1 MKNQNLPSWMKQL
14 TGFAGIIGASA
25 LIGFPAWA
33 HITSSTNV
41 ANATQTPQ
49 VAGNVKTTASPAPTG
64 VSQTP
69 TGTSPAAPTGA
80 SPAPTGASPAPTAA
94 TKDIVAIASGDA
106 QFKTLTKALG
116 AAGLVTTL
124 QGKGP
129 FTVFAPTDAAFAAL
143 PKATVDDLL
152 KPANKAKLTKIL
164 TYHVVPGSVLSTSL
178 KSGDVKSVEGSSL
191 NVAVSAGKVTVGGAN
206 VVKADIKASNGVIHV
221 IDKVLMPPAPT
232 R

>member
-33 HITSSTNV
+33 HITSNTNV

-49 VAGNVKTTASPAPTG
+49 VAEKVKTAASPAPTG
-64 VSQTP
+64 VSPTP
-69 TGTSPAAPTGA
+69 NGA
-80 SPAPTGASPAPTAA
+80 SPAPTGASPAPTSA

-143 PKATVDDLL
+143 PKATLDDLL

-191 NVAVSAGKVTVGGAN
+191 KVAVSAGKVTVSGAN

-221 IDKVLMPPAPT
+221 IDKVLMPPN
-232 R
+232 RM

>member
-14 TGFAGIIGASA
+14 TGFAGVIGASA

-33 HITSSTNV
+33 HINSNTRV
-41 ANATQTPQ
+41 ANTTQTQQ
-49 VAGNVKTTASPAPTG
+49 VAGNVKTA
-64 VSQTP
+64 
-69 TGTSPAAPTGA
+69 A

-94 TKDIVAIASGDA
+94 GSKDIVAIASGDA

-116 AAGLVTTL
+116 SAGLVTTL

-143 PKATVDDLL
+143 PKGTVENLL
-152 KPANKAKLTKIL
+152 KPENKAQLTKIL

-178 KSGDVKSVEGSSL
+178 KSGDVKSVEGTSL
-191 NVAVSAGKVTVGGAN
+191 KVAVSPGKVNVGGAN

-221 IDKVLMPPAPT
+221 IDKVLMPTAAK
-232 R
+232 

>member
-1 MKNQNLPSWMKQL
+1 MKQL

-33 HITSSTNV
+33 HINSNTSV
-41 ANATQTPQ
+41 ANATQTQQ
-49 VAGNVKTTASPAPTG
+49 VAGNVKTAASPAPMAG
-64 VSQTP
+64 
-69 TGTSPAAPTGA
+69 G
-80 SPAPTGASPAPTAA
+80 
-94 TKDIVAIASGDA
+94 KDIVAIASGDA

-116 AAGLVTTL
+116 SAGLVTTL

-129 FTVFAPTDAAFAAL
+129 YTVFAPTDAAFAAL
-143 PKATVDDLL
+143 PEGTVEDLL

-191 NVAVSAGKVTVGGAN
+191 KVGVNAGKVTVSGAN

-221 IDKVLMPPAPT
+221 IDKVLMPPDGM
-232 R
+232 

>member
-33 HITSSTNV
+33 HITSNTKV
-41 ANATQTPQ
+41 ANATQTQQ
-49 VAGNVKTTASPAPTG
+49 VAGNVKTAASPAPMA
-64 VSQTP
+64 Q
-69 TGTSPAAPTGA
+69 A
-80 SPAPTGASPAPTAA
+80 
-94 TKDIVAIASGDA
+94 KDIVAIASGDA

-116 AAGLVTTL
+116 SAGLVTTL

-143 PKATVDDLL
+143 PKGTVENLL
-152 KPANKAKLTKIL
+152 KPENKALLTKIL
-164 TYHVVPGSVLSTSL
+164 TYHVVPGSVVSTSL

-191 NVAVSAGKVTVGGAN
+191 KVGVNAGKVTVSGAN

-221 IDKVLMPPAPT
+221 IDKVLMPPDAK
-232 R
+232 

>member
-14 TGFAGIIGASA
+14 TGFAGVIGASA

-33 HITSSTNV
+33 HINSNTRV
-41 ANATQTPQ
+41 ANATQTQQ
-49 VAGNVKTTASPAPTG
+49 VAGNVKTA
-64 VSQTP
+64 
-69 TGTSPAAPTGA
+69 A

-94 TKDIVAIASGDA
+94 GKDIVAIASGDA

-116 AAGLVTTL
+116 SAGLVTTL

-143 PKATVDDLL
+143 PKGTVENLL
-152 KPANKAKLTKIL
+152 KPENKAQLTKIL

-178 KSGDVKSVEGSSL
+178 KSGDVKSVEGTSL
-191 NVAVSAGKVTVGGAN
+191 KVAVGTGKVTVGGAN

-221 IDKVLMPPAPT
+221 IDKVLMPTAAK
-232 R
+232 

>member
-25 LIGFPAWA
+25 LIGFPALA
-33 HITSSTNV
+33 QITSNTNV
-41 ANATQTPQ
+41 ANATQTQQ
-49 VAGNVKTTASPAPTG
+49 VPGKVKTAASPAPTTASPAPT
-64 VSQTP
+64 
-69 TGTSPAAPTGA
+69 AAA
-80 SPAPTGASPAPTAA
+80 
-94 TKDIVAIASGDA
+94 KDIVAIASGDA

-143 PKATVDDLL
+143 PKGTLDDLL
-152 KPANKAKLTKIL
+152 KPENKAKLTKIL

-191 NVAVSAGKVTVGGAN
+191 KVAVSAGKVTVSGAN

-221 IDKVLMPPAPT
+221 IDKVLMPPDAK
-232 R
+232 

>member
-14 TGFAGIIGASA
+14 TGFAGVIGASA

-33 HITSSTNV
+33 HINSNTSV
-41 ANATQTPQ
+41 ANATPTQQ
-49 VAGNVKTTASPAPTG
+49 VAGNVKTAASPAPM
-64 VSQTP
+64 
-69 TGTSPAAPTGA
+69 AAG
-80 SPAPTGASPAPTAA
+80 
-94 TKDIVAIASGDA
+94 KDIVALASGNG

-143 PKATVDDLL
+143 PKGTVENLL

-191 NVAVSAGKVTVGGAN
+191 KVAVSPGKVTVGGAN
-206 VVKADIKASNGVIHV
+206 VVKADMKASNGVIHE
-221 IDKVLMPPAPT
+221 IDKVLMPPDVK
-232 R
+232 

>member
-1 MKNQNLPSWMKQL
+1 MKNQNLPSWMKKL
-14 TGFAGIIGASA
+14 TGCAGVIGASA

-33 HITSSTNV
+33 HINSNTTVSN
-41 ANATQTPQ
+41 QT
-49 VAGNVKTTASPAPTG
+49 GNLQIAASPAPT
-64 VSQTP
+64 
-69 TGTSPAAPTGA
+69 A
-80 SPAPTGASPAPTAA
+80 SPSATAA

-116 AAGLVTTL
+116 AADLVKTL

-143 PKATVDDLL
+143 PKATLDDLL
-152 KPANKAKLTKIL
+152 KPANKAKLAKVL
-164 TYHVVPGSVLSTSL
+164 TYHVVPGAVLSTSL

-191 NVAVSAGKVTVGGAN
+191 KVVVAAGKVTVSGAN

-221 IDKVLMPPAPT
+221 IDKVLLPT
-232 R
+232 DK

>member
-14 TGFAGIIGASA
+14 TGFAGVIGASA

-33 HITSSTNV
+33 HINSNTSV
-41 ANATQTPQ
+41 ANATQTQQ
-49 VAGNVKTTASPAPTG
+49 VAGNVKTAASPAPM
-64 VSQTP
+64 
-69 TGTSPAAPTGA
+69 AAG
-80 SPAPTGASPAPTAA
+80 
-94 TKDIVAIASGDA
+94 KDIVAIASGDA

-116 AAGLVTTL
+116 SAGLVTTL

-143 PKATVDDLL
+143 PKGTVENLL
-152 KPANKAKLTKIL
+152 KPENKALLTKIL
-164 TYHVVPGSVLSTSL
+164 TYHVVPGSVVSTSL

-191 NVAVSAGKVTVGGAN
+191 KVAVSTGKVTVGGAN

-221 IDKVLMPPAPT
+221 IDKVLMPPN
-232 R
+232 RM

>member
-14 TGFAGIIGASA
+14 TGFAGVIGASA

-33 HITSSTNV
+33 HINSNTSV
-41 ANATQTPQ
+41 ANATQTQQ
-49 VAGNVKTTASPAPTG
+49 VAGNVKTAASPAPM
-64 VSQTP
+64 
-69 TGTSPAAPTGA
+69 AAG
-80 SPAPTGASPAPTAA
+80 
-94 TKDIVAIASGDA
+94 KDIVALASGNG

-143 PKATVDDLL
+143 PKGTVENLL
-152 KPANKAKLTKIL
+152 KPENKAQLTKIL
-164 TYHVVPGSVLSTSL
+164 TYHVVPGSVVSTSL

-191 NVAVSAGKVTVGGAN
+191 KVAVSPGKVTVSGAN

-221 IDKVLMPPAPT
+221 IDKVLMPPN
-232 R
+232 RM

>member
-1 MKNQNLPSWMKQL
+1 MKNQNLPSCMKQL
-14 TGFAGIIGASA
+14 TAFAGVIGASA

-33 HITSSTNV
+33 HINSNTRV
-41 ANATQTPQ
+41 ANATQTQQ
-49 VAGNVKTTASPAPTG
+49 VAGNVKTA
-64 VSQTP
+64 
-69 TGTSPAAPTGA
+69 A

-94 TKDIVAIASGDA
+94 GKDIVAIASGDA

-116 AAGLVTTL
+116 SAGLVTTL

-143 PKATVDDLL
+143 PKGTVEDLL

-164 TYHVVPGSVLSTSL
+164 TYHVVPGSVVSTSL

-191 NVAVSAGKVTVGGAN
+191 KVAVSPGKVTVGGAN

-221 IDKVLMPPAPT
+221 IDKVLMPPDVK
-232 R
+232 

>member
-1 MKNQNLPSWMKQL
+1 MKNQNVPSWIKQL
-14 TGFAGIIGASA
+14 TGFAGVIGASA

-33 HITSSTNV
+33 HHINSNTNV
-41 ANATQTPQ
+41 ANVTPTQQ
-49 VAGNVKTTASPAPTG
+49 VAGNAKTAASPAPI
-64 VSQTP
+64 
-69 TGTSPAAPTGA
+69 
-80 SPAPTGASPAPTAA
+80 AA

-116 AAGLVTTL
+116 AADLVKTL

-143 PKATVDDLL
+143 PKATLDDLL

-164 TYHVVPGSVLSTSL
+164 TYHVVPGAVLSTSL

-191 NVAVSAGKVTVGGAN
+191 KVVVSGGKVTVGGAN

-221 IDKVLMPPAPT
+221 IDKVLIPADAKK
-232 R
+232 

>member
-14 TGFAGIIGASA
+14 TGFAGVIGATA

-33 HITSSTNV
+33 HITSNTSV
-41 ANATQTPQ
+41 ANATQTQQ
-49 VAGNVKTTASPAPTG
+49 VAGNVKTAASPAPN
-64 VSQTP
+64 
-69 TGTSPAAPTGA
+69 GA
-80 SPAPTGASPAPTAA
+80 SPAPMAGG
-94 TKDIVAIASGDA
+94 KDIVAIASGDA
-106 QFKTLTKALG
+106 EFETLTAALG

-143 PKATVDDLL
+143 PKGTVENLL
-152 KPANKAKLTKIL
+152 KPENKAQLTKIL

-178 KSGDVKSVEGSSL
+178 KSGDVKSVEGMSL
-191 NVAVSAGKVTVGGAN
+191 KVGVNAGKVTVSGAN

-221 IDKVLMPPAPT
+221 IDKVLMPPKGM
-232 R
+232 

>member
-1 MKNQNLPSWMKQL
+1 MKNSNVPSWMKQL
-14 TGFAGIIGASA
+14 TGFAGVIGASA

-33 HITSSTNV
+33 HHINSNTNV
-41 ANATQTPQ
+41 ATATPTQQ
-49 VAGNVKTTASPAPTG
+49 VAGNVKTPNAPEK
-64 VSQTP
+64 V
-69 TGTSPAAPTGA
+69 AAA
-80 SPAPTGASPAPTAA
+80 N
-94 TKDIVAIASGDA
+94 DIVAIASGDA

-143 PKATVDDLL
+143 PKGTLDDLL

-164 TYHVVPGSVLSTSL
+164 TYHVVPGAVLSTSL
-178 KSGDVKSVEGSSL
+178 KSGDVKSVEGTSL
-191 NVAVSAGKVTVGGAN
+191 KVLVAAGKVTVSGAN

-221 IDKVLMPPAPT
+221 IDKVLIPADAK
-232 R
+232 

>member
-14 TGFAGIIGASA
+14 TGFAGVIGASA

-33 HITSSTNV
+33 HINSNTTV
-41 ANATQTPQ
+41 ASATQTQQ
-49 VAGNVKTTASPAPTG
+49 VAGNVKTAASPAPIA
-64 VSQTP
+64 Q
-69 TGTSPAAPTGA
+69 A
-80 SPAPTGASPAPTAA
+80 
-94 TKDIVAIASGDA
+94 KDIVAIASGDP

-143 PKATVDDLL
+143 PKGTLDDLL
-152 KPANKAKLTKIL
+152 KPANKAKLTQIL
-164 TYHVVPGSVLSTSL
+164 TYHVVSGSVLSTSL
-178 KSGDVKSVEGSSL
+178 KSGDVPTVEKSPLKV
-191 NVAVSAGKVTVGGAN
+191 VVSGGKVTVGGAN

-221 IDKVLMPPAPT
+221 IDKVLMPPDVK
-232 R
+232 

>member
-1 MKNQNLPSWMKQL
+1 MKNQNSPSWMKQL
-14 TGFAGIIGASA
+14 TGFAGVIGASA

-33 HITSSTNV
+33 HINSNTKV
-41 ANATQTPQ
+41 ANATQTQQ
-49 VAGNVKTTASPAPTG
+49 VAGNVKTA
-64 VSQTP
+64 
-69 TGTSPAAPTGA
+69 A

-94 TKDIVAIASGDA
+94 GKDIVAIASGDA

-116 AAGLVTTL
+116 SAGLVTTL

-143 PKATVDDLL
+143 PKGTVENLL
-152 KPANKAKLTKIL
+152 KPENKAQLIKIL

-178 KSGDVKSVEGSSL
+178 KSGDVKSVEGTSL
-191 NVAVSAGKVTVGGAN
+191 KVAVSPQQVTVGGAK

-221 IDKVLMPPAPT
+221 IDKVLMPTAAK
-232 R
+232 

>member
-41 ANATQTPQ
+41 ANATQTSQ
-49 VAGNVKTTASPAPTG
+49 VAGKVKTAASPAPTG
-64 VSQTP
+64 TTQ
-69 TGTSPAAPTGA
+69 APTGA
-80 SPAPTGASPAPTAA
+80 TQAPTGATQAPTGTTQAPTAA
-94 TKDIVAIASGDA
+94 GKDIVAIASGDA

-116 AAGLVTTL
+116 AAGLVATL

-143 PKATVDDLL
+143 PKGTVENLL
-152 KPANKAKLTKIL
+152 KPENKAQLTKIL

-178 KSGDVKSVEGSSL
+178 KSGDVKSVEGTSL
-191 NVAVSAGKVTVGGAN
+191 KVAVSAGKVTVSGAN

-221 IDKVLMPPAPT
+221 IDKVLMPPSPT

>member
-14 TGFAGIIGASA
+14 TGFAGVIGASA

-33 HITSSTNV
+33 HITSNTNV

-49 VAGNVKTTASPAPTG
+49 VAGKVKTAASPAPT
-64 VSQTP
+64 S
-69 TGTSPAAPTGA
+69 A
-80 SPAPTGASPAPTAA
+80 SPAPTSASPAPTSAA
-94 TKDIVAIASGDA
+94 KDIVAIASGDA

-143 PKATVDDLL
+143 PKGTVEDLL

-178 KSGDVKSVEGSSL
+178 KSGDVKSVEGTSL
-191 NVAVSAGKVTVGGAN
+191 NVAVSAGKVTVSGAN

-221 IDKVLMPPAPT
+221 IDKVLMPPAGM
-232 R
+232 

>member
-14 TGFAGIIGASA
+14 TGFAGVIGASA

-33 HITSSTNV
+33 HINSNTKV
-41 ANATQTPQ
+41 ANATQTQQ
-49 VAGNVKTTASPAPTG
+49 VAGNVKTA
-64 VSQTP
+64 
-69 TGTSPAAPTGA
+69 A

-94 TKDIVAIASGDA
+94 AKDIVAIASGNG

-116 AAGLVTTL
+116 SAGLVTTL

-143 PKATVDDLL
+143 PKGTVEDLL

-191 NVAVSAGKVTVGGAN
+191 KVGVNAGKVTVGDAK
-206 VVKADIKASNGVIHV
+206 VVTADIKASNGVIHV
-221 IDKVLMPPAPT
+221 IDKVLMPPD
-232 R
+232 RM

>member
-1 MKNQNLPSWMKQL
+1 MKNQNLPSWIKQL

-33 HITSSTNV
+33 HITSNTNV
-41 ANATQTPQ
+41 ANATQTSQ
-49 VAGNVKTTASPAPTG
+49 VAGKVKTAASPAPT
-64 VSQTP
+64 S
-69 TGTSPAAPTGA
+69 A
-80 SPAPTGASPAPTAA
+80 SPAPTSAA
-94 TKDIVAIASGDA
+94 KDIVAIASGDA
-106 QFKTLTKALG
+106 QFETLTKALG

-143 PKATVDDLL
+143 PEGTVENLL
-152 KPANKAKLTKIL
+152 KPENKALLTKIL
-164 TYHVVPGSVLSTSL
+164 TYHVVPGSVVSTSL

-191 NVAVSAGKVTVGGAN
+191 KVGVNAGKVTVSGAN

-221 IDKVLMPPAPT
+221 IDKVLMPPDAK
-232 R
+232 

>member
-14 TGFAGIIGASA
+14 TGFAGVIGASA

-33 HITSSTNV
+33 HINSNTSV
-41 ANATQTPQ
+41 ANATQTQQ
-49 VAGNVKTTASPAPTG
+49 VAGNVKNAASPAPN
-64 VSQTP
+64 
-69 TGTSPAAPTGA
+69 GA
-80 SPAPTGASPAPTAA
+80 SPAPMATG
-94 TKDIVAIASGDA
+94 KDIVAIASGDA

-116 AAGLVTTL
+116 SAGLVTTL

-143 PKATVDDLL
+143 PKGTVEKLL
-152 KPANKAKLTKIL
+152 QPENKALLTQIL

-178 KSGDVKSVEGSSL
+178 KSGDVKSVEGTSL
-191 NVAVSAGKVTVGGAN
+191 KVAVSPGKVTVGGAN

-221 IDKVLMPPAPT
+221 IDKVLMPPAAK
-232 R
+232 